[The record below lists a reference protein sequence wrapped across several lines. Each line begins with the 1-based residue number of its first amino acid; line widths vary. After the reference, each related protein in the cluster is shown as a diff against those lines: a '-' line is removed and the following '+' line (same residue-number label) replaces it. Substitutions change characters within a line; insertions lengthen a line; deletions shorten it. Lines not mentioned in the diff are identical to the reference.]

1 MESDMR
7 TTALCNLVADDA
19 TYVHAHWLPSLPSYG
34 CASADTIDTFHSTFT
49 QQSHYNHT

>member
-19 TYVHAHWLPSLPSYG
+19 TYVHAHWLPSYG